1 MRISDDRG
9 LEGMPLKLVI
19 ISIMISICAPVLSSA
34 LRSYEEESGSILL
47 QDALEKICGTV
58 EEVYLSGPGNS
69 RSLNVHIPEE
79 PSRYVMIGGP
89 TCYESGSIAIIDQGL
104 ELERVYLNEP
114 VIRLV
119 TPGAYG
125 LVLERDTVITITCVE
140 VSGERFVEVTT

>member
-1 MRISDDRG
+1 MRITDDRG

-19 ISIMISICAPVLSSA
+19 ISIMISICAPFLSSA

-47 QDALEKICGTV
+47 QDAMEKICDTV

-69 RSLNVHIPEE
+69 RSLNIHIPQD
-79 PSRYVMIGGP
+79 PSRYVIIGGP
-89 TCYESGSIAIIDQGL
+89 NGTEGNSVAIIDQGL

-114 VIRLV
+114 TIRLL

-125 LVLERDTVITITCVE
+125 LVLEHDTIITITCVE
-140 VSGERFVEVTT
+140 LSGERWVEVTT